1 MRWLWLLNRQSH
13 SFLCN
18 KCIRVAYVYRHN
30 LFSLTHTTLLLL
42 VITSPQR
49 VCFCQRTRT
58 FPPVSTDWRQI
69 GGCAVGTAATS
80 DGFIS
85 GSTADTAGMLIKGR
99 VGSQMSPLVWKP
111 QSTTVQKYKAM
122 RKRVRARDQSA
133 ACYEQASQRG
143 PKLSATFFC
152 SVFHHWCSTE
162 QREKETVSAQRVSP
176 GAPDLRAFITVICSK
191 RQFPSQHKSCA
202 GDTCFVCLSIRLCVE
217 EDFETRSA
225 FSCFSKA
232 RKYRK
237 YSNFTPGWRAFI
249 SGLEIPAD
257 SWH

>member
-1 MRWLWLLNRQSH
+1 M
-13 SFLCN
+13 
-18 KCIRVAYVYRHN
+18 YRHN

-42 VITSPQR
+42 VITSSQK
-49 VCFCQRTRT
+49 VCFCQGTRT
-58 FPPVSTDWRQI
+58 FPPVSTDWWQI
-69 GGCAVGTAATS
+69 GGCAVGSAATS

-99 VGSQMSPLVWKP
+99 LGHRCRLWCENHKAPRYKNIEPCGNESVQGFSRPLVTHRPLSADRNFGQLSFAASFNIHAP
-111 QSTTVQKYKAM
+111 QS
-122 RKRVRARDQSA
+122 
-133 ACYEQASQRG
+133 
-143 PKLSATFFC
+143 
-152 SVFHHWCSTE
+152 
-162 QREKETVSAQRVSP
+162 REKNETVSAQRVSP

-202 GDTCFVCLSIRLCVE
+202 GDTCFACLSIRLCVV

-225 FSCFSKA
+225 FSCFSKV

-237 YSNFTPGWRAFI
+237 YSNFTPGSRAFI